1 MGAFLLLLLLGGCAG
16 EHVTTAA
23 PIRPEPVQEERTR
36 FKAVLVAGDDAQAV
50 FDNGVARMADRLA
63 AAGVQARRLAASDRA
78 VAAGAA
84 PATLSNVLA
93 ASGSMAPRRGEGC
106 FVFITSHGLPR
117 RGLVLARAKEVL
129 GPAALD
135 RALEQGCGS
144 APTVVVASG
153 CYSGAFVAA
162 PMARP
167 NRIVLTAARP
177 DRPSFGCGADFTYT
191 YFDDCFFS
199 SLEAS
204 PDWQSTFTATRGC
217 VARREATLKERPSDP
232 QAYFGTAVAGLP
244 LPW

>member
-1 MGAFLLLLLLGGCAG
+1 MRAFVLLLLLGGCAG
-16 EHVTTAA
+16 ERVPTAV
-23 PIRPEPVQEERTR
+23 PIRPEAVPERTR

-50 FDNGVARMADRLA
+50 FDNGVARMAERLA
-63 AAGVQARRLAASDRA
+63 VAGVQARRLAASDRA
-78 VAAGAA
+78 IAAGAA

-93 ASGSMAPRRGEGC
+93 EIGAMDARRGEGC
-106 FVFITSHGLPR
+106 FVFITSHGLQR

-129 GPAALD
+129 SPAALD
-135 RALEQGCGS
+135 RALEQGCGP

-153 CYSGAFVAA
+153 CYSGAFAAA

-191 YFDDCFFS
+191 YFDECFFD
-199 SLEAS
+199 SLEIS
-204 PDWQSTFTATRGC
+204 PNWQAAYFQTRDC
-217 VARREATLKERPSDP
+217 VGRREATLKERPSDP
-232 QAYFGTAVAGLP
+232 QGYFGTAVASLP

>member
-1 MGAFLLLLLLGGCAG
+1 MRIFLLLILLGACAG
-16 EHVTTAA
+16 EGVTTAA
-23 PIRPEPVQEERTR
+23 PPRPEPAQERMR

-50 FDNGVARMADRLA
+50 FDNGVARMAARLS
-63 AAGVQARRLAASDRA
+63 AAGIQARRLAASDRA

-84 PATLSNVLA
+84 PATLSNVLGAIGAMRA
-93 ASGSMAPRRGEGC
+93 ARGEGC
-106 FVFITSHGLPR
+106 FVFITSHGVPR

-153 CYSGAFVAA
+153 CYSGAFAAA

-177 DRPSFGCGADFTYT
+177 DRPSFGCGADSTYT
-191 YFDDCFFS
+191 YFDECFFD
-199 SLEAS
+199 SLEIS
-204 PDWQSTFTATRGC
+204 PNWQAAFSQTREC
-217 VARREATLKERPSDP
+217 VGRREATLNERPSEP
-232 QAYFGTAVAGLP
+232 QGYFGTAVSGLP

>member
-1 MGAFLLLLLLGGCAG
+1 MHLFLLLLLLGGCAG
-16 EHVTTAA
+16 ERVTTA
-23 PIRPEPVQEERTR
+23 PPVRPEPVPERMR

-63 AAGVQARRLAASDRA
+63 AAGVPARRLAASDRA
-78 VAAGAA
+78 VAAGAV
-84 PATLSNVLA
+84 PATLSNVLTA
-93 ASGSMAPRRGEGC
+93 IGSMGAGRGEGC

-191 YFDDCFFS
+191 YFDECFFD

-204 PDWQSTFTATRGC
+204 PDWRSAFAGTRGC
-217 VARREATLKERPSDP
+217 VARREAALKERPSDP

>member
-1 MGAFLLLLLLGGCAG
+1 MRVFLLLLLLGGCAG
-16 EHVTTAA
+16 ERVTTAA
-23 PIRPEPVQEERTR
+23 PIRPEPVQERMR

-50 FDNGVARMADRLA
+50 FDNGVARMAERLA

-93 ASGSMAPRRGEGC
+93 EIGAMDAGRGEGC

-129 GPAALD
+129 SPAALD
-135 RALEQGCGS
+135 RALEQGCGP

-153 CYSGAFVAA
+153 CYSGAFAAA

-177 DRPSFGCGADFTYT
+177 DRPSFGCGANFTYT
-191 YFDDCFFS
+191 YFDECFFD
-199 SLEAS
+199 SLEIS
-204 PDWQSTFTATRGC
+204 PNWQAAFSKTRDC
-217 VARREATLKERPSDP
+217 VGRREATLKERPSDP
-232 QAYFGTAVAGLP
+232 QGYFGTAVASLP